1 MAAYITCQEPGSA
14 LVPYAR
20 QLSMGCLLCL
30 LLFACRALCVFNKPG
45 GSSGGSELVQK
56 WVDSIE
62 PLETGSVGHD
72 SGSLGHVILS
82 PSSCLLACHYGCKF
96 YGNLILG
103 ENFRQFSEIS
113 LNILRWGFVQS
124 WCWLTDWRIFTARCY
139 ASAVLALGLC
149 VSVCPSQVG
158 VVLKWLNESS
168 WILACELPSTRP
180 TLC

>member
-1 MAAYITCQEPGSA
+1 MRAVCQEPGSA
-14 LVPYAR
+14 LEPYAR

-113 LNILRWGFVQS
+113 LNILRWGFIQS

-139 ASAVLALGLC
+139 ASVVLALGLC

>member
-1 MAAYITCQEPGSA
+1 MRSKAWVQIAAVTLSGNSLRQTVHTDRASVHQAAKLVAVLLRIARVTAGLAECNGSLHHMRAVCQEPGSA
-14 LVPYAR
+14 LEPYTR

-124 WCWLTDWRIFTARCY
+124 
-139 ASAVLALGLC
+139 
-149 VSVCPSQVG
+149 
-158 VVLKWLNESS
+158 
-168 WILACELPSTRP
+168 
-180 TLC
+180 